1 MKRVVSDPPTS
12 GLPVRDRSRRRI
24 LAAVSGATGFALARP
39 ALAQRRYDP
48 GASDAEIV
56 IGNIVPYSGPASA
69 YGVIGRALGAYFAR
83 LNADGGIA
91 GRKIRYL
98 SVDDGYS
105 PPRTVEQARRLVEHE
120 QVLLIAQ
127 VLGTA
132 PNVAI
137 QRYLNQRKVP
147 QLFVATGA
155 TRWGDPAHYPYT
167 MGWQPSYQTEARVY
181 ARHILESR
189 PSAKIAVLM
198 QNDDYG
204 RDYLKGLQDGLGERA
219 AQMVVAQMSYE
230 VTDPTIDS
238 QLIRLKASGADTF
251 FSITTPKF
259 AAQAIRKCFEIGW
272 RPQQYL
278 NSVSNA
284 VASVMLPA
292 GAQASTG
299 VLSSNY
305 IKDPTDP
312 QWAGSTEHEAWLN
325 WMRRWHPGGDVRD
338 SFNVYAYSVA
348 QTIEQVL
355 RQCGDDLTRDNVMK
369 QAASLDMALPMLLPG
384 VRVKTAANDY
394 FPIKAL
400 QMMRFNGQSW
410 ERFGRIYGA

>member
-1 MKRVVSDPPTS
+1 MSRAKAAA
-12 GLPVRDRSRRRI
+12 GPVTRCNTRRRWLTAAAS
-24 LAAVSGATGFALARP
+24 LASMP
-39 ALAQRRYDP
+39 AWSQTKRYDP
-48 GASDAEIV
+48 GASDTEIA

-69 YGVIGRALGAYFAR
+69 YGVIGRAVGAYFAR
-83 LNADGGIA
+83 LNAEGGIG
-91 GRKIRYL
+91 GRKIRYV

-120 QVLLIAQ
+120 KVLFITQ

-137 QRYLNQRKVP
+137 QRYLNQRRVP

-155 TRWGDPAHYPYT
+155 TRWGDPAQYPFT
-167 MGWQPSYQTEARVY
+167 MGWQPSYQSEARVY
-181 ARHILESR
+181 AQHILETR
-189 PSAKIAVLM
+189 PAAKIAVLL

-204 RDYLKGLQDGLGERA
+204 RDYLKGLQDGLGDRA
-219 AQMVVAQMSYE
+219 AQMIVAQSTYE

-238 QLIRLKASGADTF
+238 QLIRLMASGADTF
-251 FSITTPKF
+251 FNITTPKF
-259 AAQAIRKCFEIGW
+259 AAQAIRKAFEIGW

-292 GAQASTG
+292 GAEAATG
-299 VLSSNY
+299 IVSSNY

-312 QWAGSTEHEAWLN
+312 QWVGSAEHDAWLD
-325 WMRRWHPGGDVRD
+325 WMRRWHTGGDVRD

-348 QTIEQVL
+348 QTVEQVL
-355 RQCGDDLTRDNVMK
+355 RQCGNELTRDNVMR
-369 QAASLDMALPMLLPG
+369 QAASLDFTLPMLLPG
-384 VRVKTAANDY
+384 VRVRTAPDDY
-394 FPIKAL
+394 FPIEAL
-400 QMMRFNGQSW
+400 QLMRFSGRGW
-410 ERFGRIYGA
+410 ERFGKIYGG

>member
-1 MKRVVSDPPTS
+1 MRRTAVIAQPSARC
-12 GLPVRDRSRRRI
+12 GARRR
-24 LAAVSGATGFALARP
+24 LLTAAASLVPLSAWSQAK
-39 ALAQRRYDP
+39 RYDP
-48 GASDAEIV
+48 GASDTEIS

-83 LNADGGIA
+83 LNAEGGIG
-91 GRKIRYL
+91 GRKIRYV

-120 QVLLIAQ
+120 KVLFITQ

-137 QRYLNQRKVP
+137 QRYLNQRRVP

-155 TRWGDPAHYPYT
+155 TRWGDPVQYPFT
-167 MGWQPSYQTEARVY
+167 MGWQPSYQSEARVY
-181 ARHILESR
+181 AEHILETR
-189 PSAKIAVLM
+189 PAAKIAVLL

-204 RDYLKGLQDGLGERA
+204 RDYLKGLQDGLGDRA
-219 AQMVVAQMSYE
+219 ARMIVAQSTYE

-238 QLIRLKASGADTF
+238 QLIRLMASGADTF
-251 FSITTPKF
+251 FNITTPKF
-259 AAQAIRKCFEIGW
+259 AAQAIRKAFEIGW

-292 GAQASTG
+292 GAEASTG
-299 VLSSNY
+299 IVSSNY

-312 QWAGSTEHEAWLN
+312 QWAGSAEHDAWLE

-355 RQCGDDLTRDNVMK
+355 RQCGNELTRDNVMR
-369 QAASLDMALPMLLPG
+369 QAANLDFTLPMLLPG
-384 VRVKTAANDY
+384 VRVRTAPDDY
-394 FPIKAL
+394 FPIESL
-400 QMMRFNGQSW
+400 QLMRFSGRGW
-410 ERFGRIYGA
+410 ERFGKIYGG

>member
-1 MKRVVSDPPTS
+1 MRRTAVIAQPSARC
-12 GLPVRDRSRRRI
+12 GARRR
-24 LAAVSGATGFALARP
+24 LLTAAASLVPLSAWSQAK
-39 ALAQRRYDP
+39 RYDP
-48 GASDAEIV
+48 GASDTEIS

-83 LNADGGIA
+83 LNAEGGIG
-91 GRKIRYL
+91 GRKIRYV

-120 QVLLIAQ
+120 KVLFITQ

-137 QRYLNQRKVP
+137 QRYLNQRRVP

-155 TRWGDPAHYPYT
+155 TRWGDPVQYPFT
-167 MGWQPSYQTEARVY
+167 MGWQPSYQSEARVY
-181 ARHILESR
+181 AEHILETR
-189 PSAKIAVLM
+189 PTAKIAVLL

-204 RDYLKGLQDGLGERA
+204 RDYLKGLQDGLGDRA
-219 AQMVVAQMSYE
+219 SRMIVAQSTYE

-238 QLIRLKASGADTF
+238 QLIRLMASGADTF
-251 FSITTPKF
+251 FNITTPKF
-259 AAQAIRKCFEIGW
+259 AAQAIRKAFEIGW

-292 GAQASTG
+292 GAEASTG
-299 VLSSNY
+299 IVSSNY

-312 QWAGSTEHEAWLN
+312 QWAGSAEHDAWLD

-355 RQCGDDLTRDNVMK
+355 RQCGNELTRDNVMR
-369 QAASLDMALPMLLPG
+369 QATNLDFTLPMLLPG
-384 VRVKTAANDY
+384 VRVRTASDDY
-394 FPIKAL
+394 FPIESL
-400 QMMRFNGQSW
+400 QLMRFSGRGW
-410 ERFGRIYGA
+410 ERFGKIYGG

>member
-1 MKRVVSDPPTS
+1 MRRTAVVAQPSARY
-12 GLPVRDRSRRRI
+12 GARRR
-24 LAAVSGATGFALARP
+24 LLTAAASLVPLSAWSQAK
-39 ALAQRRYDP
+39 RYDP
-48 GASDAEIV
+48 GASDTEIS

-83 LNADGGIA
+83 LNAEGGIG
-91 GRKIRYL
+91 GRKIRYV

-120 QVLLIAQ
+120 KVLFITQ

-137 QRYLNQRKVP
+137 QRYLNQRRVP

-155 TRWGDPAHYPYT
+155 TRWGDPVQYPFT
-167 MGWQPSYQTEARVY
+167 MGWQPSYQSEARVY
-181 ARHILESR
+181 AEHILETR
-189 PSAKIAVLM
+189 PAAKIAVLL

-204 RDYLKGLQDGLGERA
+204 RDYLKGLQDGLGDRA
-219 AQMVVAQMSYE
+219 ARMIVAQSTYE

-238 QLIRLKASGADTF
+238 QLIRLMASGADTF
-251 FSITTPKF
+251 FNITTPKF
-259 AAQAIRKCFEIGW
+259 AAQAIRKAFEIGW

-292 GAQASTG
+292 GAEASTG
-299 VLSSNY
+299 IISSNY

-312 QWAGSTEHEAWLN
+312 QWAGSAEHDAWLE

-355 RQCGDDLTRDNVMK
+355 RQCGNELTRDNVMR
-369 QAASLDMALPMLLPG
+369 QAANLDFTLPMLLPG
-384 VRVKTAANDY
+384 VRVRTAPDDY
-394 FPIKAL
+394 FPIESL
-400 QMMRFNGQSW
+400 QLMRFSGRGW
-410 ERFGRIYGA
+410 ERFGKIYGG

>member
-1 MKRVVSDPPTS
+1 MSRTAVVAQPSARY
-12 GLPVRDRSRRRI
+12 GARRR
-24 LAAVSGATGFALARP
+24 LLTAAASLVPLSAWSQAK
-39 ALAQRRYDP
+39 RYDP
-48 GASDAEIV
+48 GASDTEIS

-83 LNADGGIA
+83 LNAEGGIG
-91 GRKIRYL
+91 GRKIRYV

-120 QVLLIAQ
+120 KVLFITQ

-137 QRYLNQRKVP
+137 QRYLNQRRVP

-155 TRWGDPAHYPYT
+155 TRWGDPVQYPFT
-167 MGWQPSYQTEARVY
+167 MGWQPSYQSEARVY
-181 ARHILESR
+181 AEHILETR
-189 PSAKIAVLM
+189 PAAKIAVLL

-204 RDYLKGLQDGLGERA
+204 RDYLKGLQDGLGDRA
-219 AQMVVAQMSYE
+219 ARMIVAQSTYE

-238 QLIRLKASGADTF
+238 QLIRLMASGADTF
-251 FSITTPKF
+251 FNITTPKF
-259 AAQAIRKCFEIGW
+259 AAQAIRKAFEIGW

-292 GAQASTG
+292 GAEASTG
-299 VLSSNY
+299 IISSNY

-312 QWAGSTEHEAWLN
+312 QWAGSAEHDAWLE

-355 RQCGDDLTRDNVMK
+355 RQCGNELTRDNVMR
-369 QAASLDMALPMLLPG
+369 QAANLDFTLPMLLPG
-384 VRVKTAANDY
+384 VRVRTAPDDY
-394 FPIKAL
+394 FPIESL
-400 QMMRFNGQSW
+400 QLMRFSGRGW
-410 ERFGRIYGA
+410 ERFGKIYGG

>member
-1 MKRVVSDPPTS
+1 MSRTAVVAQPSARY
-12 GLPVRDRSRRRI
+12 GARRR
-24 LAAVSGATGFALARP
+24 LLTAAASLVPLSAWSQAK
-39 ALAQRRYDP
+39 RYDP
-48 GASDAEIV
+48 GASDTEIS

-83 LNADGGIA
+83 LNAEGGIG
-91 GRKIRYL
+91 GRKIRYV

-120 QVLLIAQ
+120 KVLFITQ

-137 QRYLNQRKVP
+137 QRYLNQRRVP

-155 TRWGDPAHYPYT
+155 TRWGDPVQYPFT
-167 MGWQPSYQTEARVY
+167 MGWQPSYQSEARVY
-181 ARHILESR
+181 AEHILETR
-189 PSAKIAVLM
+189 PVAKIAVLL

-204 RDYLKGLQDGLGERA
+204 RDYLKGLQDGLGDRA
-219 AQMVVAQMSYE
+219 ARMIVAQSTYE

-238 QLIRLKASGADTF
+238 QLIRLMASGADTF
-251 FSITTPKF
+251 FNITTPKF
-259 AAQAIRKCFEIGW
+259 AAQAIRKAFEIGW

-292 GAQASTG
+292 GAEASTG
-299 VLSSNY
+299 IISSNY

-312 QWAGSTEHEAWLN
+312 QWAGSAEHDAWLE

-355 RQCGDDLTRDNVMK
+355 RQCGNELTRDNVMR
-369 QAASLDMALPMLLPG
+369 QAANLDFTLPMLLPG
-384 VRVKTAANDY
+384 VRVRTAPDDY
-394 FPIKAL
+394 FPIESL
-400 QMMRFNGQSW
+400 QLMRFSGRGW
-410 ERFGRIYGA
+410 ERFGKIYGG

>member
-1 MKRVVSDPPTS
+1 LK
-12 GLPVRDRSRRRI
+12 PVKHSHHHVLRRNLL
-24 LAAVSGATGFALARP
+24 LAAGGAALAPLPLRP
-39 ALAQRRYDP
+39 AHAQKRYDP
-48 GASDAEIV
+48 GASDTEIA

-69 YGVIGRALGAYFAR
+69 YGVIGRALGAYFAK
-83 LNADGGIA
+83 LNAEGGIG
-91 GRKIRYL
+91 GRKIRYV

-120 QVLLIAQ
+120 KVLLIAQ

-137 QRYLNQRKVP
+137 QRYLNQRRVP

-155 TRWGDPAHYPYT
+155 TRWGDPAQYPYT
-167 MGWQPSYQTEARVY
+167 MGWQPSYQSEARVY
-181 ARHILESR
+181 AQHILETR
-189 PSAKIAVLM
+189 PAARVAVLL

-219 AQMVVAQMSYE
+219 QKMIVAQSTYE

-251 FSITTPKF
+251 FNITTPKF
-259 AAQAIRKCFEIGW
+259 AAQAIRKAAEIGW
-272 RPQQYL
+272 RPLHYL

-292 GAQASTG
+292 GADAG
-299 VLSSNY
+299 VGIVSSNY

-312 QWAGSTEHEAWLN
+312 QWVGTAEHDAWLD
-325 WMRRWHPGGDVRD
+325 WMRRWHTGGDVRD

-355 RQCGDDLTRDNVMK
+355 RQCGDDLTRDNVMR
-369 QAASLDMALPMLLPG
+369 QAASLDFTLPMLLPG
-384 VRVKTAANDY
+384 VRVRTSADDY
-394 FPIKAL
+394 FPIEAL
-400 QMMRFNGQSW
+400 QLMRFSGRSW
-410 ERFGRIYGA
+410 ERFGKIYGV

>member
-1 MKRVVSDPPTS
+1 MRRTAVVAQPSARY
-12 GLPVRDRSRRRI
+12 GARRR
-24 LAAVSGATGFALARP
+24 LLTAAASLVPLSAWSQAK
-39 ALAQRRYDP
+39 RYDP
-48 GASDAEIV
+48 GASDTEIS

-83 LNADGGIA
+83 LNAEGGIG
-91 GRKIRYL
+91 GRKIRYV

-120 QVLLIAQ
+120 KVLFITQ

-137 QRYLNQRKVP
+137 QRYLNQRRVP

-155 TRWGDPAHYPYT
+155 TRWGDPVQYPFT
-167 MGWQPSYQTEARVY
+167 MGWQPSYQSEARVY
-181 ARHILESR
+181 AEHILETR
-189 PSAKIAVLM
+189 PTAKIAVLL

-204 RDYLKGLQDGLGERA
+204 RDYLKGLQDGLGDRA
-219 AQMVVAQMSYE
+219 SRMIVAQSTYE

-238 QLIRLKASGADTF
+238 QLIRLMASGADTF
-251 FSITTPKF
+251 FNITTPKF
-259 AAQAIRKCFEIGW
+259 AAQAIRKAFEIGW

-292 GAQASTG
+292 GAEASTG
-299 VLSSNY
+299 IVSSNY

-312 QWAGSTEHEAWLN
+312 QWAGSAEHDAWLD

-355 RQCGDDLTRDNVMK
+355 RQCGNELTRDNVMR
-369 QAASLDMALPMLLPG
+369 QAANLDFTLPMLLPG
-384 VRVKTAANDY
+384 VRVRTAPDDY
-394 FPIKAL
+394 FPIESL
-400 QMMRFNGQSW
+400 QLMRFSGRGW
-410 ERFGRIYGA
+410 ERFGKIYGG

>member
-1 MKRVVSDPPTS
+1 MT
-12 GLPVRDRSRRRI
+12 
-24 LAAVSGATGFALARP
+24 AAASLVPLSAWSQAK
-39 ALAQRRYDP
+39 RYDP
-48 GASDAEIV
+48 GASDTEIS

-83 LNADGGIA
+83 LNAEGGIG
-91 GRKIRYL
+91 GRKIRYV

-120 QVLLIAQ
+120 KVLFITQ

-137 QRYLNQRKVP
+137 QRYLNQRRVP

-155 TRWGDPAHYPYT
+155 TRWGDPVQYPFT
-167 MGWQPSYQTEARVY
+167 MGWQPSYQSEARVY
-181 ARHILESR
+181 AEHILETR
-189 PSAKIAVLM
+189 PAAKIAVLL

-204 RDYLKGLQDGLGERA
+204 RDYLKGLQDGLGDRA
-219 AQMVVAQMSYE
+219 ARMIVAQSTYE

-238 QLIRLKASGADTF
+238 QLIRLMASGADTF
-251 FSITTPKF
+251 FNITTPKF
-259 AAQAIRKCFEIGW
+259 AAQAIRKAFEIGW

-292 GAQASTG
+292 GAEASTG
-299 VLSSNY
+299 IISSNY

-312 QWAGSTEHEAWLN
+312 QWAGSAEHDAWLE

-355 RQCGDDLTRDNVMK
+355 RQCGNELTRDNVMR
-369 QAASLDMALPMLLPG
+369 QAANLDFTLPMLLPG
-384 VRVKTAANDY
+384 VRVRTAPDDY
-394 FPIKAL
+394 FPIESL
-400 QMMRFNGQSW
+400 QLMRFSGRGW
-410 ERFGRIYGA
+410 ERFGKIYGG

>member
-1 MKRVVSDPPTS
+1 MRRTAVIAQPSARC
-12 GLPVRDRSRRRI
+12 GARRR
-24 LAAVSGATGFALARP
+24 LLTAAASLVPLSAWSQAK
-39 ALAQRRYDP
+39 RYDP
-48 GASDAEIV
+48 GASDTEIS

-83 LNADGGIA
+83 LNAEGGIG
-91 GRKIRYL
+91 GRKIRYV

-120 QVLLIAQ
+120 KVLFITQ

-137 QRYLNQRKVP
+137 QRYLNQRRVP

-155 TRWGDPAHYPYT
+155 TRWGDPVQYPFT
-167 MGWQPSYQTEARVY
+167 MGWQPSYQSEARVY
-181 ARHILESR
+181 AEHILETR
-189 PSAKIAVLM
+189 PTAKIAVLL

-204 RDYLKGLQDGLGERA
+204 RDYLKGLQDGLGDRA
-219 AQMVVAQMSYE
+219 SRMIVAQSTYE

-238 QLIRLKASGADTF
+238 QLIRLMASGADTF
-251 FSITTPKF
+251 FNITTPKF
-259 AAQAIRKCFEIGW
+259 AAQAIRKAFEIGW

-292 GAQASTG
+292 GAEASTG
-299 VLSSNY
+299 IVSSNY

-312 QWAGSTEHEAWLN
+312 QWAGSAEHDAWLD

-355 RQCGDDLTRDNVMK
+355 RQCGNELTRDNVMR
-369 QAASLDMALPMLLPG
+369 QAANLDFTLPMLLPG
-384 VRVKTAANDY
+384 VRVRTAPDDY
-394 FPIKAL
+394 FPIESL
-400 QMMRFNGQSW
+400 QLMRFSGRGW
-410 ERFGRIYGA
+410 ERFGKIYGG